1 MVKINK
7 KNIFKRII
15 YNKKFIALIG
25 FFVITII
32 SLPLI
37 KNLNKSYQVSIEI
50 KELEQEINQIEY
62 KNKDFKKLI
71 SYLESE
77 QAIEEKARLNLGLKK
92 EGEEVVI
99 VNEKIGMI
107 DPVTGE
113 IIEINETINELD
125 LDEMVKYKKWF
136 YYFFK

>member
-1 MVKINK
+1 MVNRNK
-7 KNIFKRII
+7 KNIFKRIV
-15 YNKKFIALIG
+15 YNKKFITLIG
-25 FFVITII
+25 FLIIIII

-37 KNLNKSYQVSIEI
+37 KNLNKNHQVSIEL
-50 KELEQEINQIEY
+50 KELEQEINQIES
-62 KNKDFKKLI
+62 KNKDFRELI

-99 VNEKIGMI
+99 INEKTGMI

-113 IIEINETINELD
+113 IIEINETNNELD
-125 LDEMVKYKKWF
+125 LDEMVNYKKWF